1 MLKAF
6 LSGILI
12 DMTLSSNQRN
22 CKIKNISGP
31 MGQSMMAT
39 AWEIT
44 FSKIS
49 LDCDEPSFHACT
61 DEGTQQKKFRLLLG
75 RA

>member
-1 MLKAF
+1 MCL
-6 LSGILI
+6 
-12 DMTLSSNQRN
+12 
-22 CKIKNISGP
+22 
-31 MGQSMMAT
+31 SMMAT

-44 FSKIS
+44 LSKIY

-61 DEGTQQKKFRLLLG
+61 DEGTQQKKLMLLLG